1 LAITKLPKQWRGWNS
16 TSRGIEAAVDLAL
29 ATLKLASAIF
39 ASVTKAIF
47 EGWKKMRLVIFIASL
62 LILAEPNNSIAFEQP
77 GPSCDDLGALA
88 ADPLRQSEPIR
99 FEDIQANRLISACRT
114 AIAAATKPQDQARYY
129 LQLGRGQLRAGDSKG
144 AISSFDKS
152 ASFAYPAGYFALGVA
167 YLLGDD
173 VKKDDTKAK
182 DYLLLALENNVIWA
196 AKALSALHENKASEF
211 YDVERAE
218 NYLTLFQ
225 DSRF

>member
-1 LAITKLPKQWRGWNS
+1 MQ
-16 TSRGIEAAVDLAL
+16 
-29 ATLKLASAIF
+29 
-39 ASVTKAIF
+39 
-47 EGWKKMRLVIFIASL
+47 LVILIASL
-62 LILAEPNNSIAFEQP
+62 LILAKPSNSTAFDQP
-77 GPSCDDLGALA
+77 GSSCDDLGALA
-88 ADPLRQSEPIR
+88 ADPLHQSEPVR
-99 FEDIQANRLISACRT
+99 FEDIQAKRLISACRA
-114 AIAAATKPQDQARYY
+114 AIASATKPQDQARFY
-129 LQLGRGQLRAGDSKG
+129 LQLGRGQLRDGDSEG
-144 AISSFDKS
+144 AISSFYKS

-173 VKKDDTKAK
+173 VANDDAKAK
-182 DYLLLALENNVIWA
+182 EYLLLALENNVIWA